1 MLRILK
7 SRPAQSIMPTMVLLV
22 TVAAIAAAAA
32 PARATPLDDYV
43 AIPDPSYSWSV
54 ADKSSLPGSVTC
66 ISSTSLHRRGKGSS
80 GNTVFR
86 WPCPQASRSAGQS

>member
-54 ADKSSLPGSVTC
+54 ADKSSLPGGVTLHQLEL
-66 ISSTSLHRRGKGSS
+66 TSQTWQGIL
-80 GNTVFR
+80 
-86 WPCPQASRSAGQS
+86 W